1 MSKKYIA
8 LKAIQS
14 KDADG
19 RIVSIEPKSDTHSG
33 LFTADYT
40 PAQEARLVELGA
52 IREPEGVENHEKITG
67 ITVEDRREQL
77 VEAAEPMAPKV
88 VGGKPGR
95 KPKSDAA
102 SDVGTG
108 GGSDADPN
116 LLD

>member
-14 KDADG
+14 TDADG
-19 RIVSIEPKSDTHSG
+19 RIVSIEPKSDAHSG

-40 PAQEARLVELGA
+40 AAQEARLMELGA
-52 IREPEGVENHEKITG
+52 IRQPEGVEDYEKITEM
-67 ITVEDRREQL
+67 TVEERREQL
-77 VEAAEPMAPKV
+77 DAEPIAQKV

-95 KPKSDAA
+95 KPKSDVAP
-102 SDVGTG
+102 SE
-108 GGSDADPN
+108 GSDSDPN

>member
-14 KDADG
+14 TDADG

-40 PAQEARLVELGA
+40 AAQEARLVGLGA
-52 IREPEGVENHEKITG
+52 IREPEGVEVHEKITE
-67 ITVEDRREQL
+67 IAIDERREQL
-77 VEAAEPMAPKV
+77 ADAAEPVAAKV
-88 VGGKPGR
+88 PAAKPGR
-95 KPKSDAA
+95 KPKSAA
-102 SDVGTG
+102 PEDDTG
-108 GGSDADPN
+108 ESSDADPS